1 MARGNSDITK
11 FFTRLE
17 DALPDIKKKVEDI
30 KDFTKEFIKVSAQEA
45 PDILPKISK
54 KGLTKKV
61 EKRQEAEDLRYNI
74 AELILRMEQVPEKD
88 RPKKFSAVRKNL
100 KYYFSENTK
109 AIKAMDIVLSGLAKK
124 KLPKSLNNFGDELF
138 KGLEKAIKGD
148 IESGH
153 YVNIKG
159 PIISFAYYLQITF
172 KTEDKT
178 KQTVFVVL
186 SKDFNQDSLKATRL
200 KLNIFTNKFRRPPYD
215 RSEPA
220 TNILNTL
227 KLVLKVLEAK
237 GFGGNISVK
246 LDPTK
251 YKTNKEELK
260 KAKAKYYRVTAH
272 KNVIK
277 ISQPAM
283 SMYKEGTVKEDYTR
297 VTALL
302 ADAKK
307 ILDADK
313 RKLSFKYD
321 TVTVYSKELGKQ
333 LITYIITFYPRNV
346 VDYLR

>member
-1 MARGNSDITK
+1 
-11 FFTRLE
+11 LE
-17 DALPDIKKKVEDI
+17 DALPDIKKRVEDI
-30 KDFTKEFIKVSAQEA
+30 KEFTKEFIKVSAQEA
-45 PDILPKISK
+45 PDILPKLSR
-54 KGLTKKV
+54 KGLMKKV
-61 EKRQEAEDLRYNI
+61 EKRQDAEDLRYNI

-109 AIKAMDIVLSGLAKK
+109 AIKAMDLVLAGLAKK
-124 KLPKSLNNFGDELF
+124 KLPKSLNNFGDDLF
-138 KGLEKAIKGD
+138 KGLKKAITGD
-148 IESGH
+148 LESGH
-153 YVNIKG
+153 YVNIQG
-159 PIISFAYYLQITF
+159 PVISFAYYLQITF
-172 KTEDKT
+172 KKEDKT
-178 KQTVFVVL
+178 KQTVFIVL

-227 KLVLKVLEAK
+227 KLILKVLEAK
-237 GFGGNISVK
+237 GFGDSITVK

-260 KAKAKYYRVTAH
+260 KAKAKYHKVSVH
-272 KNVIK
+272 KNVVK
-277 ISQPAM
+277 ISQPERDM
-283 SMYKEGTVKEDYTR
+283 HKEGTVKEDYNK

-307 ILDADK
+307 IFDADK
-313 RKLSFKYD
+313 RKLGFTYD
-321 TVTVYSKELGKQ
+321 TVSVYSKELGKQ
-333 LITYIITFYPRNV
+333 LLTYIITFHPRKV